1 MVGQTRPSFSE
12 ALKAWLDA
20 AGREASGEEAPVFTP
35 LRKHGRGKD
44 ARWLMWEQPLT
55 TQALFEIVRRRV
67 KVALPDLGERITPH
81 SLRHTL
87 ATIALEAG
95 ASLRRVQYAM
105 GHADPRTTERYDRAR
120 ENLADNA
127 AD

>member
-1 MVGQTRPSFSE
+1 M
-12 ALKAWLDA
+12 
-20 AGREASGEEAPVFTP
+20 FTP
-35 LRKHGRGKD
+35 LRKYGRGKE
-44 ARWLMWEQPLT
+44 AVWLVWEQPFT
-55 TQALFEIVRRRV
+55 TQALFQIVRRRV
-67 KVALPDLGERITPH
+67 KAALPDLGARVTPH
-81 SLRHTL
+81 SLRHTF

-127 AD
+127 ADYVTRALNGPAG